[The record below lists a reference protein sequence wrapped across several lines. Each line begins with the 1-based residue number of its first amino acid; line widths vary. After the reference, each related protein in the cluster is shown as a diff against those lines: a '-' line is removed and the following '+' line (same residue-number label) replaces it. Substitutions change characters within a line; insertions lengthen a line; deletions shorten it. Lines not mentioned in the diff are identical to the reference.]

1 MISILH
7 LIWIIPVSM
16 AAGFVLCCMVPE
28 EHDKQTCL
36 VDREEL
42 KQIVREME
50 QTLGEMKMDRMYD
63 GRREEWS

>member
-1 MISILH
+1 MMSIIH

-36 VDREEL
+36 FDREEM

-50 QTLGEMKMDRMYD
+50 QTLGEMKRDRMYD